1 MADEQKTKLRL
12 EIAHVLF
19 IDIVGY
25 SKLLIDEQ
33 SEALQELNQIVRNTE
48 AAREAEAASQL
59 IILPTGDGMALVFT
73 GSVEEPVECALQIS
87 QALRAQPSL
96 PVRMGIHSGPVHH
109 VLDAN
114 QRENIAG
121 AGINIA
127 QRVMDC
133 GDAGHILLSKR
144 VADDLAQYRRWQP
157 YLHELGDF
165 EVKHGVIV
173 SVVNLY
179 ADVVGNPEP
188 PVKLKRSKRLPRREP
203 APDRKGLSPLARA
216 IFVIAVLLVALA
228 IVAVIFAPALMRSLD
243 KSRPAAVPQAHGTPS
258 PALADTIQSLV
269 TKKITDELRD
279 NLSSKNSG
287 TAGQSTENNVA
298 QPTSEKSIAV
308 LPFENLSRD
317 PDNAFFTDGVQDQIL
332 TALAKV
338 ADLKVISRTSVMQY
352 KSGVARNLREIAQQL
367 GVTHVLEGS
376 VQRAGN
382 KVRVNA
388 QLINARTDAHEW
400 ADNYDRP
407 VDDVF
412 AIQSEIAKAI
422 ADQLQAKLS
431 PNEKSAIEKAP
442 TKDVA
447 AFDLYSR
454 ARSLILTTSFSAIGG
469 QNLRQAV
476 DLLEQALSRDP
487 SFFLAQC
494 QLAYAND
501 NLYFLGLDHTPA
513 RLAAAQAAVEAAVR
527 LQPDAGEAHL
537 ARAEHLY
544 RGYRDYDGALAELE
558 IARRSL
564 PNDPRIFELMGYIAR
579 RRGHYDEGVR
589 NLERAIEI
597 DPRNF
602 FTLQQIALSYLS
614 LRRYSDEAR
623 VLDRALAIKPDD
635 IETKVTRT
643 LVDLDWKANTKPVHE
658 TLAEIRSKNP
668 EAIKPVADTW
678 FVCALAERDPAAAE
692 DALVALGD
700 NIFGNDAMRLTRGFG
715 EGLIARMMHDDAR
728 ARTAFTRERAAQ
740 EKIVAQQPDYGAG
753 VCVLALI
760 DAGLGR
766 KEQALQEG
774 RRAMELLPVEK
785 DAINGAHM
793 IEFFAIIAAW
803 VGAKDLACEHLA
815 KAEQLPGYGS
825 ITYGQLKLMPYW
837 DPLRGYPKFE
847 KIVASLAPKE

>member
-33 SEALQELNQIVRNTE
+33 SEALHELNQIVRNTE
-48 AAREAEAASQL
+48 AARTAEAAGQL
-59 IILPTGDGMALVFT
+59 IFLPTGDGMALVFT

-87 QALRAQPSL
+87 QRMRAQPSL

-109 VLDAN
+109 VSDVN

-165 EVKHGVIV
+165 EVKHGVVV

-179 ADVVGNPEP
+179 ADVVGNP
-188 PVKLKRSKRLPRREP
+188 
-203 APDRKGLSPLARA
+203 APQQTAAAPNASAVGGA
-216 IFVIAVLLVALA
+216 I
-228 IVAVIFAPALMRSLD
+228 P
-243 KSRPAAVPQAHGTPS
+243 
-258 PALADTIQSLV
+258 
-269 TKKITDELRD
+269 
-279 NLSSKNSG
+279 
-287 TAGQSTENNVA
+287 
-298 QPTSEKSIAV
+298 EKSIAV

-352 KSGVARNLREIAQQL
+352 KSGTSRNTREIGQQL
-367 GVTHVLEGS
+367 GVAHLLEGT

-388 QLINARTDAHEW
+388 QLIDVRTDGHEW

-407 VDDVF
+407 IDDVF

-431 PNEKSAIEKAP
+431 PKEKNAIEQAP
-442 TKDVA
+442 TRDLV

-454 ARSLILTTSFSAIGG
+454 AKSLMITTSFSAIGG
-469 QNLRQAV
+469 QNLRKAV
-476 DLLEQALSRDP
+476 DLLEQALARDS

-494 QLAYAND
+494 QLAYAHD
-501 NLYFLGLDHTPA
+501 NLYFLGIDHTPA
-513 RLAAAQAAVEAAVR
+513 RLAAAQAAVEAAFR
-527 LQPDAGEAHL
+527 LQPDAGEAHI

-544 RGYRDYDGALAELE
+544 RGYLDYDGALAELE
-558 IARRSL
+558 IARKSL
-564 PNDPRIFELMGYIAR
+564 PNDPRVFELIGYIAR
-579 RRGHYDEGVR
+579 RRDQQEEGLR
-589 NLERAIEI
+589 NLQRAIEL

-602 FTLQQIALSYLS
+602 FTLQQIALSYVN
-614 LRRYSDEAR
+614 LRRYSEEAA
-623 VLDRALAIKPDD
+623 VLDRALSIKPDD
-635 IETKVTRT
+635 VETKVVRA
-643 LVDLDWKANTKPVHE
+643 LIPLDWKADTRPLHQA
-658 TLAEIRSKNP
+658 LDEIRAQDSESLKS
-668 EAIKPVADTW
+668 VADTW
-678 FVCALAERDPAAAE
+678 LLFALAERDVAAAE
-692 DALVALGD
+692 SALEALGD
-700 NIFGNDAMRLTRGFG
+700 NFFGNDAIQLRRDFS
-715 EGLIARMMHDDAR
+715 EGLIARMTKNEPKAR
-728 ARTAFTRERAAQ
+728 AAFTAARAEQ
-740 EKIVAQQPDYGAG
+740 RKRVDSQPDYAPAI
-753 VCVLALI
+753 CVLSVM
-760 DAGLGR
+760 DAALGR
-766 KEQALQEG
+766 KEEALREG
-774 RRAMELLPVEK
+774 RRAIELLPVEK
-785 DAINGAHM
+785 DSINGAHM

-803 VGAKDLACEHLA
+803 LGEKEIACEYLE
-815 KAEQLPGYGS
+815 KATRLSGLGILS
-825 ITYGQLKLMPYW
+825 YGQLKLSPYW
-837 DPLRGYPKFE
+837 DPLRGDPRFE
-847 KIVASLAPKE
+847 RIVASLGPKDN

>member
-1 MADEQKTKLRL
+1 MADEQKTRLRL

-48 AAREAEAASQL
+48 AAREAEAAGQL

-73 GSVEEPVECALQIS
+73 GSVEDPVECALQIS
-87 QALRAQPSL
+87 QRLRAQPSL

-109 VLDAN
+109 VADVN

-165 EVKHGVIV
+165 EVKHGVVV

-188 PVKLKRSKRLPRREP
+188 PAKLKHGKRLRSP
-203 APDRKGLSPLARA
+203 AVTSERA
-216 IFVIAVLLVALA
+216 KRAPILVALLIIGFMLFT
-228 IVAVIFAPALMRSLD
+228 IVVLGIIFAPAILKQLG
-243 KSRPAAVPQAHGTPS
+243 KTNTAVPRGAADVGDQGRPGSPS
-258 PALADTIQSLV
+258 LPA
-269 TKKITDELRD
+269 
-279 NLSSKNSG
+279 
-287 TAGQSTENNVA
+287 
-298 QPTSEKSIAV
+298 PEKSIAV
-308 LPFENLSRD
+308 LPFENLSEEKA
-317 PDNAFFTDGVQDQIL
+317 NAFFTDGVQDQIL

-352 KSGVARNLREIAQQL
+352 KSGQPRNLREIAQQL

-388 QLINARTDAHEW
+388 QLINARTDGHEW

-431 PNEKSAIEKAP
+431 PQEKSAMEKAP
-442 TKDVA
+442 TRDVP

-454 ARSLILTTSFSAIGG
+454 AKNLILSTSFSAIGG
-469 QNLRQAV
+469 QNLRDAV
-476 DLLEQALSRDP
+476 DLLNQALARDP

-494 QLAYAND
+494 QLAYAHD

-513 RLAAAQAAVEAAVR
+513 RLAAAESAVDAAFR

-537 ARAEHLY
+537 ARAELLY
-544 RGYRDYDGALAELE
+544 RGYLDYDGALAQLE
-558 IARRSL
+558 VARKSL
-564 PNDPRIFELMGYIAR
+564 PNDPRVFELTGYIAR
-579 RRGHYDEGVR
+579 RRGKQEEALR
-589 NLERAIEI
+589 SLQRAVEL

-602 FTLQQIALSYLS
+602 FTLQQISLSYLS
-614 LRRYSDEAR
+614 LRRYPDQVI
-623 VLDRALAIKPDD
+623 VLDRALAIKPDNVD
-635 IETKVTRT
+635 TKITRA
-643 LVDLDWKANTKPVHE
+643 LVDLDWKGNTRPLHQTIE
-658 TLAEIRSKNP
+658 EIRSKDP
-668 EAIKPVADTW
+668 EAIKSVADTW
-678 FVCALAERDPAAAE
+678 LICALAERDAAAAE
-692 DALVALGD
+692 AALVALGD
-700 NIFGNDAMRLTRGFG
+700 NIFGNDAVQLRRGFG
-715 EGLIARMMHDDAR
+715 EGLIGRMTKDEAKAR
-728 ARTAFTRERAAQ
+728 AAFTQERVAQ
-740 EKIVAQQPDYGAG
+740 EKVVAQQPDYAPAI
-753 VCVLALI
+753 CVLGLL

-766 KEQALQEG
+766 KEEALREG
-774 RRAMELLPVEK
+774 RRAVELLPVEK
-785 DAINGAHM
+785 DSINGAHL
-793 IEFFAIIAAW
+793 IEYFAMTAAW
-803 VGAKDLACEHLA
+803 AGEKDIACEQLA
-815 KAEQLPGYGS
+815 KAEQLPGYGT

-837 DPLRGYPKFE
+837 DPLRGDPRFE
-847 KIVASLAPKE
+847 QIVSSLAPKL

>member
-1 MADEQKTKLRL
+1 MADEQKTQLRL

-19 IDIVGY
+19 MDIVGY

-33 SEALQELNQIVRNTE
+33 SEALHELNQIVRNTE
-48 AAREAEAASQL
+48 AARTAEAASQL

-73 GSVEEPVECALQIS
+73 GSVEDPVECALQIS
-87 QALRAQPSL
+87 QKLCAQPSL

-109 VLDAN
+109 VADVN

-165 EVKHGVIV
+165 EVKHGVVV
-173 SVVNLY
+173 SIVNLY

-188 PVKLKRSKRLPRREP
+188 PAKLKHGKRLPERARGSEG
-203 APDRKGLSPLARA
+203 AKRSPLLIPLLIAGLML
-216 IFVIAVLLVALA
+216 FSVAVLA
-228 IVAVIFAPALMRSLD
+228 IIFAPAIL
-243 KSRPAAVPQAHGTPS
+243 KQSRARENTTSFPAAPTTPS
-258 PALADTIQSLV
+258 APAIA
-269 TKKITDELRD
+269 
-279 NLSSKNSG
+279 
-287 TAGQSTENNVA
+287 
-298 QPTSEKSIAV
+298 EKSIAV
-308 LPFENLSRD
+308 LPFENMSRD
-317 PDNAFFTDGVQDQIL
+317 PDNAFFTDGVQDQVL

-431 PNEKSAIEKAP
+431 PKEKSAIEQAP
-442 TKDVA
+442 TRDLV

-454 ARSLILTTSFSAIGG
+454 AKSLMLTTSFSAIGG
-469 QNLRQAV
+469 QNLRKAV
-476 DLLEQALSRDP
+476 DLLEQALARDS

-494 QLAYAND
+494 QLAYAHD

-513 RLAAAQAAVEAAVR
+513 RLAAAQAAVEAAFR

-544 RGYRDYDGALAELE
+544 RGYLDYDGALAELE
-558 IARRSL
+558 IARKSL
-564 PNDPRIFELMGYIAR
+564 PNDPRVFELTGYIAR
-579 RRGHYDEGVR
+579 RRGQQEEALR
-589 NLERAIEI
+589 NLQRAIEL

-602 FTLQQIALSYLS
+602 FTLQQIALSYVN
-614 LRRYSDEAR
+614 LRRYSEEAA
-623 VLDRALAIKPDD
+623 VLDRALSIKPDD
-635 IETKVTRT
+635 VETKVVRA
-643 LVDLDWKANTKPVHE
+643 LLPLDWKADTRPLHQA
-658 TLAEIRSKNP
+658 LDEIRRSDP
-668 EAIKPVADTW
+668 EAIKSVADTW
-678 FVCALAERDPAAAE
+678 FLCALAERDGAAAE
-692 DALVALGD
+692 SALVALDD
-700 NIFGNDAMRLTRGFG
+700 NVFGNDAIQFRRDFG
-715 EGLIARMMHDDAR
+715 EGLIARMTKDGAKAR
-728 ARTAFTRERAAQ
+728 AAFTAARAEQ
-740 EKIVAQQPDYGAG
+740 QKRVDGQPDYGPAI
-753 VCVLALI
+753 CVLAVM
-760 DAGLGR
+760 DAALGR
-766 KEQALQEG
+766 KEEALREG
-774 RRAMELLPVEK
+774 QRAIDLLPMEK
-785 DAINGAHM
+785 DSINGAHM
-793 IEFFAIIAAW
+793 IEFFAISAAW
-803 VGAKDLACEHLA
+803 VGEKDLACDKLA
-815 KAEQLPGYGS
+815 AALRLPGTLS
-825 ITYGQLKLMPYW
+825 YGQLKLLPYW
-837 DPLRGYPKFE
+837 DPLRGYPRFE
-847 KIVASLAPKE
+847 KIVADLAPKE

>member
-1 MADEQKTKLRL
+1 MADEQKTQLRL

-19 IDIVGY
+19 MDIVGY

-33 SEALQELNQIVRNTE
+33 SEALHELNQIVRNTE
-48 AAREAEAASQL
+48 AARAAEAAGQL
-59 IILPTGDGMALVFT
+59 IFLPTGDGMALVFT

-87 QALRAQPSL
+87 QKLCAQPSL

-109 VLDAN
+109 VADVN

-165 EVKHGVIV
+165 EVKHGVVV
-173 SVVNLY
+173 SIVNLY
-179 ADVVGNPEP
+179 ADVVGNAEP
-188 PVKLKRSKRLPRREP
+188 PAKLKHGKRLPERARGSEQ
-203 APDRKGLSPLARA
+203 AKRSPLLIPLLIAGLML
-216 IFVIAVLLVALA
+216 FSVAVLA
-228 IVAVIFAPALMRSLD
+228 IIFAPAIL
-243 KSRPAAVPQAHGTPS
+243 KQSRARENTTSFPAAPTTPS
-258 PALADTIQSLV
+258 APAIA
-269 TKKITDELRD
+269 
-279 NLSSKNSG
+279 
-287 TAGQSTENNVA
+287 
-298 QPTSEKSIAV
+298 EKSIAV
-308 LPFENLSRD
+308 LPFENMSRD
-317 PDNAFFTDGVQDQIL
+317 PDNAFFTDGVQDQVL

-352 KSGVARNLREIAQQL
+352 KSGVARNLREIALQL

-431 PNEKSAIEKAP
+431 PKEKNAIEQAP
-442 TKDVA
+442 TRDLV

-454 ARSLILTTSFSAIGG
+454 AKSLMITTSFSAIGG
-469 QNLRQAV
+469 QNLRKAV
-476 DLLEQALSRDP
+476 DLLEQALARDS

-494 QLAYAND
+494 QLAYAHD

-513 RLAAAQAAVEAAVR
+513 RLAAAQAAVEAAFR

-544 RGYRDYDGALAELE
+544 RGYLDYDGALAELE
-558 IARRSL
+558 IARKSL
-564 PNDPRIFELMGYIAR
+564 PNDPRVFELTGYIAR
-579 RRGHYDEGVR
+579 RRGQQEEALR
-589 NLERAIEI
+589 NLQRAIEL

-602 FTLQQIALSYLS
+602 FTLQQIALSYVN
-614 LRRYSDEAR
+614 LRRYSEEAA
-623 VLDRALAIKPDD
+623 VLDRALSIKPDD
-635 IETKVTRT
+635 VETKVVRA
-643 LVDLDWKANTKPVHE
+643 LIPLDWKADTRPLHQA
-658 TLAEIRSKNP
+658 LDEIRRSDP
-668 EAIKPVADTW
+668 EAIKSVADTW
-678 FVCALAERDPAAAE
+678 FLCALAERDGAAAE
-692 DALVALGD
+692 SALVALDD
-700 NIFGNDAMRLTRGFG
+700 NVFGNDAIQFRRDFG
-715 EGLIARMMHDDAR
+715 EGLIARMTKDGAKAR
-728 ARTAFTRERAAQ
+728 AAFTAARAEQ
-740 EKIVAQQPDYGAG
+740 QKRVDGQPDYGPAI
-753 VCVLALI
+753 CVLAVM
-760 DAGLGR
+760 DAALGR
-766 KEQALQEG
+766 KEEALREG
-774 RRAMELLPVEK
+774 QRAIDLLPMEK
-785 DAINGAHM
+785 DSINGAHM
-793 IEFFAIIAAW
+793 IEFFAISAAW
-803 VGAKDLACEHLA
+803 VGEKDLACDKLA
-815 KAEQLPGYGS
+815 AALRLPGTLS
-825 ITYGQLKLMPYW
+825 YGQLKLLPFW
-837 DPLRGYPKFE
+837 DPLRGYPRFE
-847 KIVASLAPKE
+847 KIVADLAPKE

>member
-1 MADEQKTKLRL
+1 MADEQKTQLRL

-19 IDIVGY
+19 MDIVGY

-33 SEALQELNQIVRNTE
+33 SEALHELNQIVRNTE
-48 AAREAEAASQL
+48 AARAAEAAGQL
-59 IILPTGDGMALVFT
+59 IFLPTGDGMALVFT

-87 QALRAQPSL
+87 QKLCAQPSL

-109 VLDAN
+109 VADVN

-165 EVKHGVIV
+165 EVKHGVVV
-173 SVVNLY
+173 SIVNLY
-179 ADVVGNPEP
+179 ADVVGNAEP
-188 PVKLKRSKRLPRREP
+188 PAKLKHGKRLPERARGSEG
-203 APDRKGLSPLARA
+203 AKRSPLLIPLLIAGLML
-216 IFVIAVLLVALA
+216 FSVAVLA
-228 IVAVIFAPALMRSLD
+228 IIFAPAIL
-243 KSRPAAVPQAHGTPS
+243 KQSRARENTTSFPAAPTTPS
-258 PALADTIQSLV
+258 APAIA
-269 TKKITDELRD
+269 
-279 NLSSKNSG
+279 
-287 TAGQSTENNVA
+287 
-298 QPTSEKSIAV
+298 EKSIAV
-308 LPFENLSRD
+308 LPFENMSRD
-317 PDNAFFTDGVQDQIL
+317 PDNAFFTDGVQDQVL

-352 KSGVARNLREIAQQL
+352 KSGVARNLREIALQL

-431 PNEKSAIEKAP
+431 PKEKNAIEQAP
-442 TKDVA
+442 TRDLV

-454 ARSLILTTSFSAIGG
+454 AKSLMITTSFSAIGG
-469 QNLRQAV
+469 QNLRKAV
-476 DLLEQALSRDP
+476 DLLEQALARDS

-494 QLAYAND
+494 QLAYAHD

-513 RLAAAQAAVEAAVR
+513 RLAAAQAAVEAAFR

-544 RGYRDYDGALAELE
+544 RGYLDYDGALAELE
-558 IARRSL
+558 IARKSL
-564 PNDPRIFELMGYIAR
+564 PNDPRVFELTGYIAR
-579 RRGHYDEGVR
+579 RRGQQEEALR
-589 NLERAIEI
+589 NLQRAIEL

-602 FTLQQIALSYLS
+602 FTLQQIALSYVN
-614 LRRYSDEAR
+614 LRRYSEEAA
-623 VLDRALAIKPDD
+623 VLDRALSIKPDD
-635 IETKVTRT
+635 VETKVVRA
-643 LVDLDWKANTKPVHE
+643 LIPLDWKADTRPLHQA
-658 TLAEIRSKNP
+658 LDEIRRSDP
-668 EAIKPVADTW
+668 EAIKSVADTW
-678 FVCALAERDPAAAE
+678 FLCALAERDGAAAE
-692 DALVALGD
+692 SALVALDD
-700 NIFGNDAMRLTRGFG
+700 NVFGNDAIQFRRDFG
-715 EGLIARMMHDDAR
+715 EGLIARMTKDGAKAR
-728 ARTAFTRERAAQ
+728 AAFTAARAEQ
-740 EKIVAQQPDYGAG
+740 QKRVDSQPDYGPAI
-753 VCVLALI
+753 CVLAVM
-760 DAGLGR
+760 DAALGR
-766 KEQALQEG
+766 KEEALREG
-774 RRAMELLPVEK
+774 QRAIDLLPMEK
-785 DAINGAHM
+785 DSINGAHM
-793 IEFFAIIAAW
+793 IEFFAISAAW
-803 VGAKDLACEHLA
+803 VGEKDLACDKLA
-815 KAEQLPGYGS
+815 AALRLPGTLS
-825 ITYGQLKLMPYW
+825 YGQLKLLPYW
-837 DPLRGYPKFE
+837 DPLRGYPRFE
-847 KIVASLAPKE
+847 KIVADLAPKE

>member
-1 MADEQKTKLRL
+1 MADEQKTQLRL

-33 SEALQELNQIVRNTE
+33 SEVLQELNQIVRNTE
-48 AAREAEAASQL
+48 AARAAEAAGQL

-73 GSVEEPVECALQIS
+73 GSVEDPVECALQIS

-109 VLDAN
+109 VADVN
-114 QRENIAG
+114 QRDNIAG

-133 GDAGHILLSKR
+133 GDAGHILVSRR
-144 VADDLAQYRRWQP
+144 VADDLVQYRRWQP

-165 EVKHGVIV
+165 EVKHGIVV

-179 ADVVGNPEP
+179 ADVVGNPNP
-188 PVKLKRSKRLPRREP
+188 PERLKGSKRISQRTVRSERSKRSPVLI
-203 APDRKGLSPLARA
+203 AAVVVGLMLFTLA
-216 IFVIAVLLVALA
+216 ALA
-228 IVAVIFAPALMRSLD
+228 IVFAPAIL
-243 KSRPAAVPQAHGTPS
+243 KQSRARENTTSSPPTTPS
-258 PALADTIQSLV
+258 APAIA
-269 TKKITDELRD
+269 
-279 NLSSKNSG
+279 
-287 TAGQSTENNVA
+287 
-298 QPTSEKSIAV
+298 EKSIAV
-308 LPFENLSRD
+308 LPFENMSRD
-317 PDNAFFTDGVQDQIL
+317 PDNAFFTDGVQDQVL

-431 PNEKSAIEKAP
+431 PKEKSAMEQAP
-442 TKDVA
+442 TRDLV

-454 ARSLILTTSFSAIGG
+454 AKSLILTTSFSAIGG
-469 QNLRQAV
+469 QNLRKAV
-476 DLLEQALSRDP
+476 DLLEQALARD
-487 SFFLAQC
+487 SLFFLAQC

-513 RLAAAQAAVEAAVR
+513 RLAAAQAAVEAAFN

-544 RGYRDYDGALAELE
+544 RGYLDYDGALAELE
-558 IARRSL
+558 IARKSL
-564 PNDPRIFELMGYIAR
+564 PNDPRVFELTGYIAR
-579 RRGHYDEGVR
+579 RRSKHEEGLR
-589 NLERAIEI
+589 NLQRAVEL

-602 FTLQQIALSYLS
+602 FTLQQIALSYLR
-614 LRRYSDEAR
+614 LRRYADEAG

-635 IETKVTRT
+635 VDTKIIRAQVE
-643 LVDLDWKANTKPVHE
+643 VDWKGNTRPLHQAIE
-658 TLAEIRSKNP
+658 EIRSKDP
-668 EAIKPVADTW
+668 EAIKSVADTW
-678 FVCALAERDPAAAE
+678 LLCALAERDAAAAE
-692 DALVALGD
+692 AALGALGD
-700 NIFGNDAMRLTRGFG
+700 NFFGNDAVRLHRGFG
-715 EGLIARMMHDDAR
+715 EGLIARMTKDEAKAR
-728 ARTAFTRERAAQ
+728 SAFTQERVAQ
-740 EKIVAQQPDYGAG
+740 EKRIAEQPEYGPAY
-753 VCVLALI
+753 CVLGLI
-760 DAGLGR
+760 DAALGR
-766 KEQALQEG
+766 KEEALREG

-785 DAINGAHM
+785 DSINGAHM
-793 IEFFAIIAAW
+793 IEYFAITAAW
-803 VGAKDLACEHLA
+803 VGEKDVACEQLA
-815 KAEQLPGYGS
+815 RAEQLTGYGT

-837 DPLRGYPKFE
+837 DPLRGDPRFE

>member
-19 IDIVGY
+19 NDIVGY

-48 AAREAEAASQL
+48 AAREAEAAGQL

-73 GSVEEPVECALQIS
+73 GSIEDPVECALQVS
-87 QALRAQPSL
+87 QVLRAQPSL

-109 VLDAN
+109 VADVN

-165 EVKHGVIV
+165 EVKHGVVV

-179 ADVVGNPEP
+179 ADVVGNPAP
-188 PVKLKRSKRLPRREP
+188 PAKLKGSKRLPRRGS
-203 APDRKGLSPLARA
+203 ASDRKGLSPLARA
-216 IFVIAVLLVALA
+216 IFVIAVLLIALA
-228 IVAVIFAPALMRSLD
+228 IVAVIFAPAVMRSFD
-243 KSRPAAVPQAHGTPS
+243 KSRTAGAPQAHGTPS
-258 PALADTIQSLV
+258 PSFTDAIQSMV
-269 TKKITDELRD
+269 AKKITDELQ
-279 NLSSKNSG
+279 NKLSSKNSG
-287 TAGQSTENNVA
+287 MAGQPTETNAA
-298 QPTSEKSIAV
+298 QPISEKSIAV

-352 KSGVARNLREIAQQL
+352 KSGLARNLREIAQQL

-431 PNEKSAIEKAP
+431 PNEKSAIEQAP
-442 TKDVA
+442 TRDVA

-454 ARSLILTTSFSAIGG
+454 ARNLILQTSFSAIGG
-469 QNLRQAV
+469 QNLRSAI
-476 DLLEQALSRDP
+476 DLLNQALARDP

-494 QLAYAND
+494 QLAFAHD
-501 NLYFLGLDHTPA
+501 NLYFLGIDHTPA
-513 RLAAAQAAVEAAVR
+513 RLAAAEAAVAAAFY
-527 LQPDAGEAHL
+527 LQPNAGEAHL
-537 ARAEHLY
+537 ARAEHRY
-544 RGYRDYDGALAELE
+544 RGYLDFDGALAELE
-558 IARRSL
+558 IARKSL
-564 PNDPRIFELMGYIAR
+564 PNDPRVFELMGYIAR
-579 RRGHYDEGVR
+579 RRGHAEEGLR
-589 NLERAIEI
+589 NLERAVEL

-602 FTLQQIALSYLS
+602 FTLQQIALSYLR
-614 LRRYSDEAR
+614 LRRYADEAA

-635 IETKVTRT
+635 VDTKIIRAGAE
-643 LVDLDWKANTKPVHE
+643 LDWKADTRPLHQALEV
-658 TLAEIRSKNP
+658 IRSKDA
-668 EAIKPVADTW
+668 EAIKSVADTW
-678 FVCALAERDPAAAE
+678 LICALAERDAPAAEA
-692 DALVALGD
+692 ALVTLGD
-700 NIFGNDAMRLTRGFG
+700 NFFGNDAVQLQRNFG
-715 EGLIARMMHDDAR
+715 EGLIGRMMKDDAKAR
-728 ARTAFTRERAAQ
+728 AAFARERVVQ
-740 EKIVAQQPDYGAG
+740 EKRVAEQPDYAPAI
-753 VCVLALI
+753 CVLALI
-760 DAGLGR
+760 DAALGR
-766 KEQALQEG
+766 KEEALREG
-774 RRAMELLPVEK
+774 RRAIELLPVEK
-785 DAINGAHM
+785 DSINGAHM
-793 IEFFAIIAAW
+793 IEYFAITAAW
-803 VGAKDLACEHLA
+803 VGEKDLACEMLA
-815 KAEQLPGYGS
+815 KAEQLQGYGT

-837 DPLRGYPKFE
+837 DPLRGYSKFE
-847 KIVASLAPKE
+847 QIVASLAPKL

>member
-1 MADEQKTKLRL
+1 MADEQKTQLRL

-19 IDIVGY
+19 MDIVGY

-33 SEALQELNQIVRNTE
+33 SEALHELNQIVRNTE
-48 AAREAEAASQL
+48 AARAAEAAGQL
-59 IILPTGDGMALVFT
+59 IFLPTGDGMALVFT

-87 QALRAQPSL
+87 QKLCAQPSL

-109 VLDAN
+109 VADVN

-165 EVKHGVIV
+165 EVKHGVVV
-173 SVVNLY
+173 SIVNLY
-179 ADVVGNPEP
+179 ADVVGNAEP
-188 PVKLKRSKRLPRREP
+188 PAKLKHGKRLPERARGSEQ
-203 APDRKGLSPLARA
+203 AKRSPLLIPLLIAGLML
-216 IFVIAVLLVALA
+216 FSVAVLA
-228 IVAVIFAPALMRSLD
+228 IIFAPAIL
-243 KSRPAAVPQAHGTPS
+243 KQSRARENTTSSPAAPITPS
-258 PALADTIQSLV
+258 PPAIA
-269 TKKITDELRD
+269 
-279 NLSSKNSG
+279 
-287 TAGQSTENNVA
+287 
-298 QPTSEKSIAV
+298 EKSIAV
-308 LPFENLSRD
+308 LPFENMSRD
-317 PDNAFFTDGVQDQIL
+317 PDNAFFTDGVQDQVL

-388 QLINARTDAHEW
+388 QLINAHTDAHEW

-431 PNEKSAIEKAP
+431 PKEKNAIEQAP
-442 TKDVA
+442 TRDLV

-454 ARSLILTTSFSAIGG
+454 AKSLMLTTSFSAIGG
-469 QNLRQAV
+469 QNLRKAV
-476 DLLEQALSRDP
+476 DLLEQALARDS

-494 QLAYAND
+494 QLAYAHD

-513 RLAAAQAAVEAAVR
+513 RLAAAQAAVEAAFR

-544 RGYRDYDGALAELE
+544 RGYLDYDGALAELE
-558 IARRSL
+558 IARKSL
-564 PNDPRIFELMGYIAR
+564 PNDPRVFELTGYIAR
-579 RRGHYDEGVR
+579 RRGQQEEALR
-589 NLERAIEI
+589 NLQRAIEL

-602 FTLQQIALSYLS
+602 FTLQQIALSYVN
-614 LRRYSDEAR
+614 LRRYSEEAA
-623 VLDRALAIKPDD
+623 VLDRALSIKPDD
-635 IETKVTRT
+635 VETKVVRA
-643 LVDLDWKANTKPVHE
+643 LLPLDWKADTRPLHQA
-658 TLAEIRSKNP
+658 LDEIRRSDP
-668 EAIKPVADTW
+668 EAIKSVADTW
-678 FVCALAERDPAAAE
+678 FLCALAERDGAAAE
-692 DALVALGD
+692 SALVALDD
-700 NIFGNDAMRLTRGFG
+700 NVFGNDAIQFRRDFG
-715 EGLIARMMHDDAR
+715 EGLIARMTKDGAKAR
-728 ARTAFTRERAAQ
+728 AAFTAARAEQ
-740 EKIVAQQPDYGAG
+740 QKRVDGQPDYGPAI
-753 VCVLALI
+753 CVLAVM
-760 DAGLGR
+760 DAALGR
-766 KEQALQEG
+766 KEEALREG
-774 RRAMELLPVEK
+774 QRAIDLLPMEK
-785 DAINGAHM
+785 DSINGAHM
-793 IEFFAIIAAW
+793 IEFFAISAAW
-803 VGAKDLACEHLA
+803 VGEKDLACDKLA
-815 KAEQLPGYGS
+815 AALRLPGTLS
-825 ITYGQLKLMPYW
+825 YGQLKLLPFW
-837 DPLRGYPKFE
+837 DPLRGDPRFE
-847 KIVASLAPKE
+847 KIIASLAPKE